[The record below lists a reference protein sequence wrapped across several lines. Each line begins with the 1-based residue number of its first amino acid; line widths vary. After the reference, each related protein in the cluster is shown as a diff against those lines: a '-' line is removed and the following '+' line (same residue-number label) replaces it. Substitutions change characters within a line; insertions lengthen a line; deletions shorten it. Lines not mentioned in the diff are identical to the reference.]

1 MKDTGPERFTPNSS
15 MVNVMI
21 SLIVNLEQSKIV
33 EMDLWESLWEIVL
46 IMLVN
51 VGSSAHCE
59 LGILNYITPGRVNWA

>member
-1 MKDTGPERFTPNSS
+1 
-15 MVNVMI
+15 MI